1 MIVKRALARIG
12 ALSVVLYAGII
23 AFLAFRE
30 TALVYAGSGGASR
43 RMTPDSSATLPWD
56 TLRVTA
62 TDSVPVLLMTSR
74 LDDSTHRPWAVFLHG
89 NYGALGS
96 RSNVARYQLL
106 REAGFN
112 VLAVE
117 YRGYGASAAVG
128 SPSERGINADA
139 AAGWTYLTQ
148 TLGVPPARVAIYGWS
163 LGGGPATYL
172 ATQFKAAALITE
184 GTFTALP
191 DVAALSYPWIP
202 VRLVMRNRFDNISR
216 APSVV
221 MPWLIFHGRNDNT
234 VPFAHG
240 EALAAAAPR
249 ERFVPLPGDHED
261 GVLAERP
268 LVLLTLTELSQR
280 LSGTPSQR

>member
-1 MIVKRALARIG
+1 M
-12 ALSVVLYAGII
+12 VVYVAII
-23 AFLAFRE
+23 AFLAVRE
-30 TALVYAGSGGASR
+30 TSLVYAGSGGASR
-43 RMTPDSSATLPWD
+43 RLTPDSAAALPWD
-56 TLRVTA
+56 TLRVAA

-117 YRGYGASAAVG
+117 YRGYGASAAMG

-139 AAGWTYLTQ
+139 AAGWTYLTR

-172 ATQFKAAALITE
+172 ASEFKAAALITE

-202 VRLVMRNRFDNISR
+202 VRLVMRNRFDNLMR
-216 APSVV
+216 APSVTA
-221 MPWLIFHGRNDNT
+221 PWLIFHGRNDNT

-249 ERFVPLPGDHED
+249 GRFLPLPGDHED
-261 GVLAERP
+261 GVLAERS
-268 LVLLTLTELSQR
+268 LALSTLRQLSQT
-280 LSGTPSQR
+280 LAGTAQR